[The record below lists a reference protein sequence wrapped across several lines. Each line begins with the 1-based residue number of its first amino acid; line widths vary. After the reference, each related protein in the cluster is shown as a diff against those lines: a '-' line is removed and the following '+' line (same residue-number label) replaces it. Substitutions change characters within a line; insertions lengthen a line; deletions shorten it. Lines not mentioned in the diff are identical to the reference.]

1 MYGVDVVI
9 HHLDAPRYVI
19 KNNVEKDCD
28 TLMLSYHDGEHYN
41 SVKNIRD
48 IDSGKQVC
56 KCKILKQNKISDNN
70 QSENGGDIDKDGE
83 WEMSAAE
90 KRKQKRMERRVRKH
104 KKEKEKLYRRH
115 NQYNSNTKCIDNN
128 QIDKLSSDIS
138 AIVL

>member
-9 HHLDAPRYVI
+9 HHLNAPRYVI

-28 TLMLSYHDGEHYN
+28 SLMLSYHDGEHYN

-56 KCKILKQNKISDNN
+56 KCKLLKQNKKSYSK
-70 QSENGGDIDKDGE
+70 QCENGRDKDEDGE

-90 KRKQKRMERRVRKH
+90 RRKLKRMERRVRKQ
-104 KKEKEKLYRRH
+104 KKEKEKLKRRR
-115 NQYNSNTKCIDNN
+115 NQCNPNKKCLENN
-128 QIDKLSSDIS
+128 HIDKLRSDIS